1 MKEEEKA
8 VALEL
13 HESAVPTQRER
24 KREFTFRLL
33 HPGRLASSRNVFVA
47 ISQPALKSSPDSK

>member
-13 HESAVPTQRER
+13 HESAVPTLRER
-24 KREFTFRLL
+24 EKENSLL
-33 HPGRLASSRNVFVA
+33 DYFILEGWQAAETSLWLFLSLR
-47 ISQPALKSSPDSK
+47 

>member
-13 HESAVPTQRER
+13 HESAVPTLRE
-24 KREFTFRLL
+24 KENSLL
-33 HPGRLASSRNVFVA
+33 DYFILEGWQAAETSLWLFLSLR
-47 ISQPALKSSPDSK
+47 

>member
-13 HESAVPTQRER
+13 HESAVPTLRER
-24 KREFTFRLL
+24 EREKENSLL
-33 HPGRLASSRNVFVA
+33 DYFILEGWQAAETSLWLFLSLR
-47 ISQPALKSSPDSK
+47 